1 MSINVSNA
9 VAAYARNGSTVG
21 GGGGGNGIGP
31 RSSDP
36 GKSFADLVG
45 EAARNAIDA
54 GQKSEKL
61 TAMGIAG
68 KADLTEVVTAVT
80 NAEITLKTVLSIRDR
95 VIQAYQEIARMPI

>member
-9 VAAYARNGSTVG
+9 LAAYAKNTTTIG
-21 GGGGGNGIGP
+21 GGGGDGMEP
-31 RSSDP
+31 RSSNP

-45 EAARNAIDA
+45 EAASNAVEI
-54 GQKSEKL
+54 GKESEKL
-61 TAMGIAG
+61 SAMGIAG

-80 NAEITLKTVLSIRDR
+80 NAEVTLKTVLAIRDR